1 MNYINP
7 VEYSK
12 KIMALMEDE
21 IPEVEETIPMKG
33 EMTMKE
39 RIAQLSEDDK
49 TKLKEYIDAMKEIKK
64 SIYELMNSDQMEEG
78 GNVSNN
84 LYLK

>member
-21 IPEVEETIPMKG
+21 IPEVEEAIPMKG
-33 EMTMKE
+33 EKSMRE
-39 RIAQLSEDDK
+39 RIAELSPDNK
-49 TKLKEYIDAMKEIKK
+49 TKLKEYLDAMTEIKK
-64 SIYELMNSDQMEEG
+64 CIYELVNEEQMEEG

-84 LYLK
+84 LQLK